1 MAVVHSIGTPRV
13 LQIPTESHLQII
25 HAHHLTPSRCA
36 CVPPPLSPPPEPLH
50 ALSPSSSA
58 SPQVRKFATE
68 QYATTGLHLH
78 PHTNPVEV
86 RKAGDGTLTVVLKG
100 KDGQTSELT
109 GADQVLMATGRVPK
123 TQGLGLEEAGVKL
136 GGGAG
141 VAVCAPGGGG
151 GSSSWGSPS

>member
-1 MAVVHSIGTPRV
+1 MGLSCTSYIHITSTHSLHVPV
-13 LQIPTESHLQII
+13 P
-25 HAHHLTPSRCA
+25 APPSF
-36 CVPPPLSPPPEPLH
+36 
-50 ALSPSSSA
+50 

-78 PHTNPVEV
+78 PHTNPLEV

-136 GGGAG
+136 GGGQARRCLWTLGREWLGWLRSDMQSSAWQTAG
-141 VAVCAPGGGG
+141 DWLTG
-151 GSSSWGSPS
+151 WT